1 MEPILS
7 KQEIADLLS
16 AIRDGKVSID
26 LERETPESQFLDS
39 RPVNLFQLARSASDQ
54 GRFPNFDIILDAFS
68 RNYSISLT
76 NLLQRPFT
84 VTRKSL
90 DIFHFQA
97 YLTEKSKP
105 AAIGILNLM
114 PLKHGALM
122 IFDPKLSFSL
132 IEIMLGASS
141 DLGPLHLDRELTTI
155 ELNILKTAF
164 ASACNDLNRAFT
176 PILHL
181 ESSLLKVENN
191 ARLVSITEPEAEILV
206 VAFIM
211 KIGDFSGEFH
221 LVFPISTLEP
231 LKVPLKELVNINA
244 SKKSSWRDQIEEDL
258 KDLTTTI
265 IAQSGTIEVPFSRI
279 LSLKKGDIIDLDYDP
294 NTPLK
299 VLVEDTLK
307 FFARPGTHNG
317 KKAISLT
324 GVYEQGA

>member
-7 KQEIADLLS
+7 KQEIADLLA
-16 AIRDGKVSID
+16 AIRDGRISID
-26 LERETPESQFLDS
+26 LDRESTESHFLDS
-39 RPVNLFQLARSASDQ
+39 TPVNLFQLARSTTEQ
-54 GRFPNFDIILDAFS
+54 GRFPNFDIILDVFA

-76 NLLQRPFT
+76 NLLQRTFT
-84 VTRKSL
+84 VTRKSFDL
-90 DIFHFQA
+90 FHFQQ
-97 YLTEKSKP
+97 YLTEKTKP
-105 AAIGILNLM
+105 AAIGILDLM

-132 IEIMLGASS
+132 IEIMLGASP
-141 DLGPLHLDRELTTI
+141 DLGPLKLDRELTTI

-164 ASACNDLNRAFT
+164 SGACNDLNRAFT
-176 PILHL
+176 PILRL

-206 VAFIM
+206 VTFVM
-211 KIGDFSGEFH
+211 KIGEFASEFY

-231 LKVPLKELVNINA
+231 LKVPLKELVNVNT
-244 SKKSSWRDQIEEDL
+244 SKKSSWREKIEEDL
-258 KDLTTTI
+258 KDLTTTV
-265 IAQSGTIEVPFSRI
+265 IAQSGVITLPVNKI
-279 LSLKKGDIIDLDYDP
+279 LSLKKGDIIDIDYDP

-324 GVYEQGA
+324 GVYE

>member
-7 KQEIADLLS
+7 KQEIADLLT
-16 AIRDGKVSID
+16 AIRDGRISIELD
-26 LERETPESQFLDS
+26 RDAAGGQFLDS
-39 RPVNLFQLARSASDQ
+39 TPVNLFQLARSTTDQ

-76 NLLQRPFT
+76 NLLQRSFT
-84 VTRKSL
+84 VTRKTL
-90 DIFHFQA
+90 DIFHFQQ
-97 YLTEKSKP
+97 YLTDKTKP
-105 AAIGILNLM
+105 AAIGILNLT

-132 IEIMLGASS
+132 IEIMLGASP
-141 DLGPLHLDRELTTI
+141 DLGPLKLDRELTTI

-164 ASACNDLNRAFT
+164 SGACNDLNRAFT

-191 ARLVSITEPEAEILV
+191 ARLVSITEPDAEILV
-206 VAFIM
+206 VAFVM
-211 KIGDFSGEFH
+211 RIGEFSGEFD
-221 LVFPISTLEP
+221 LIFPISSLEP

-244 SKKSSWRDQIEEDL
+244 NKKSNWRDQIEEDI
-258 KDLTTTI
+258 KELTTTI
-265 IAQSGTIEVPFSRI
+265 IAQSGVVNIPVNKI
-279 LSLKKGDIIDLDYDP
+279 LSLKKGDILDIDYDP

>member
-16 AIRDGKVSID
+16 AIRDGRISIELD
-26 LERETPESQFLDS
+26 RDTAGSQFLDS
-39 RPVNLFQLARSASDQ
+39 TPVNLFQLARSTTDQ

-76 NLLQRPFT
+76 NMLQRSFT
-84 VTRKSL
+84 VTRKTL
-90 DIFHFQA
+90 DIFHFQH
-97 YLTEKSKP
+97 YLTEKTKP
-105 AAIGILNLM
+105 AAIGILNLT

-132 IEIMLGASS
+132 IEIMLGASP
-141 DLGPLHLDRELTTI
+141 DLGPLKLDRELTTI

-164 ASACNDLNRAFT
+164 SGACNDLNRAFT

-191 ARLVSITEPEAEILV
+191 ARLVSITEPDAEILV
-206 VAFIM
+206 VAFVM
-211 KIGDFSGEFH
+211 RIGEFSGEFD
-221 LVFPISTLEP
+221 LVFPISSLEP

-244 SKKSSWRDQIEEDL
+244 NKKSNWRDQIEEDI
-258 KDLTTTI
+258 KELTTTI
-265 IAQSGTIEVPFSRI
+265 IAQSGIINIPVNKI
-279 LSLKKGDIIDLDYDP
+279 LSLQKGDILDIDYDP

>member
-7 KQEIADLLS
+7 KQEIADLLE
-16 AIRDGKVSID
+16 AIRDGRMSVD
-26 LERETPESQFLDS
+26 LDREASDSQFLDS
-39 RPVNLFQLARSASDQ
+39 TPVNLFQLARSTTDQ

-76 NLLQRPFT
+76 NLLQRTFT

-90 DIFHFQA
+90 DIYHFQQ
-97 YLTEKSKP
+97 YLTEKTKP
-105 AAIGILNLM
+105 AAIGILDLT

-122 IFDPKLSFSL
+122 IFNSKLSFSL
-132 IEIMLGASS
+132 IEIMLGASG
-141 DLGPLHLDRELTTI
+141 DLDSLKLDRELTTI

-164 ASACNDLNRAFT
+164 SGACNELNRAFT

-181 ESSLLKVENN
+181 DSSLLKVENN

-211 KIGDFSGEFH
+211 KIGDFSGEFQ

-244 SKKSSWRDQIEEDL
+244 SKKTGWRDQIEEDL
-258 KDLTTTI
+258 KDMTTTI
-265 IAQSGTIEVPFSRI
+265 IAQSGLINIPVSRI
-279 LSLKKGDIIDLDYDP
+279 LNLQKGDIIAIDYDP

-324 GVYEQGA
+324 GVYE

>member
-7 KQEIADLLS
+7 KQEIADLHV
-16 AIRDGKVSID
+16 AIRDGRVSID
-26 LERETPESQFLDS
+26 LDREPQESQFIDS
-39 RPVNLFQLARSASDQ
+39 TPVNLFQLARSVTDQ
-54 GRFPNFDIILDAFS
+54 GRFPNFDIILDAFC

-90 DIFHFQA
+90 DIFHFQQ

-105 AAIGILNLM
+105 AAIGILDLT

-122 IFDPKLSFSL
+122 IFDSKLSFSL

-141 DLGPLHLDRELTTI
+141 DLGPLHLERELTTI
-155 ELNILKTAF
+155 ELNILKTAY
-164 ASACNDLNRAFT
+164 ASACSDLNRAFI
-176 PILHL
+176 PIIRL

-191 ARLVSITEPEAEILV
+191 ARLVSITEPAAEILV
-206 VAFIM
+206 VGFVM
-211 KIGDFSGEFH
+211 KIGETSSDFH
-221 LVFPISTLEP
+221 LVFPVSSLEP
-231 LKVPLKELVNINA
+231 LKVPLKELVNVNA
-244 SKKSSWRDQIEEDL
+244 SKKSNWRDLIEEDL

-265 IAQSGTIEVPFSRI
+265 IAQSGTISVPFNRI
-279 LSLKKGDIIDLDYDP
+279 LTLQKGDIIDLDYDP

-299 VLVEDTLK
+299 VLVEDTVK

-324 GVYEQGA
+324 GVLE

>member
-1 MEPILS
+1 LEPILS
-7 KQEIADLLS
+7 KQEIADLLT
-16 AIRDGKVSID
+16 AIRDGRISIELD
-26 LERETPESQFLDS
+26 RDAAGGQFLDS
-39 RPVNLFQLARSASDQ
+39 TPVNLFQLARSTTDQ

-76 NLLQRPFT
+76 NLLQRSFT
-84 VTRKSL
+84 VTRKTL
-90 DIFHFQA
+90 DIFHFQQ
-97 YLTEKSKP
+97 YLTDKTKP
-105 AAIGILNLM
+105 AAIGILNLT

-132 IEIMLGASS
+132 IEIMLGASP
-141 DLGPLHLDRELTTI
+141 DLGPLKLDRELTTI

-164 ASACNDLNRAFT
+164 SGACNDLNRAFT

-191 ARLVSITEPEAEILV
+191 ARLVSITEPDAEILV
-206 VAFIM
+206 VAFVM
-211 KIGDFSGEFH
+211 RIGEFSGEFD
-221 LVFPISTLEP
+221 LIFPISSLEP

-244 SKKSSWRDQIEEDL
+244 NKKSNWRDQIEEDI
-258 KDLTTTI
+258 KELTTTI
-265 IAQSGTIEVPFSRI
+265 IAQSGVVNIPVNKI
-279 LSLKKGDIIDLDYDP
+279 LSLKKGDILDIDYDP

>member
-7 KQEIADLLS
+7 KQEIADLLA
-16 AIRDGKVSID
+16 AIRDGKISID
-26 LERETPESQFLDS
+26 LDRDSSGSQFLDS
-39 RPVNLFQLARSASDQ
+39 TPVNLFQLARSTTDQ

-76 NLLQRPFT
+76 NMLQRTFT
-84 VTRKSL
+84 VARKTL
-90 DIFHFQA
+90 DIFHFQQ
-97 YLTEKSKP
+97 YLTEKTKP
-105 AAIGILNLM
+105 AAIGILNLT

-132 IEIMLGASS
+132 IEIMLGASP
-141 DLGPLHLDRELTTI
+141 DLGPLKLDRELTTI

-164 ASACNDLNRAFT
+164 SGACNDLNRAFT
-176 PILHL
+176 PILNL

-191 ARLVSITEPEAEILV
+191 ARLVSITEPDAEILV
-206 VAFIM
+206 VAFVM
-211 KIGDFSGEFH
+211 RIGEFSGEFD
-221 LVFPISTLEP
+221 LIFPISSLEP

-244 SKKSSWRDQIEEDL
+244 NKKSSWRDQIEEDI
-258 KDLTTTI
+258 KELTTTI
-265 IAQSGTIEVPFSRI
+265 IAQSGVINIPVNKI
-279 LSLKKGDIIDLDYDP
+279 LSLKTGDILDIDYDP